1 MTSNNKY
8 VSLIMVVLIVLSILC
23 FEIAIHNKEEVAYD
37 PVYNQV
43 IISEEPFIVHQVRV
57 GGGEIQDLYQVWYN
71 PMTEEYT
78 DFILRGEK

>member
-8 VSLIMVVLIVLSILC
+8 VSLIMAILVVLIIAF
-23 FEIAIHNKEEVAYD
+23 FEVAIHKKEEVSYD
-37 PVYNQV
+37 PVYHQA
-43 IISEEPFIVHQVRV
+43 ILSEEPFIVHQVRV
-57 GGGEIQDLYQVWYN
+57 GSGEIPDLYQVWYN

>member
-8 VSLIMVVLIVLSILC
+8 VSLIMAILVLLMIAYFEVV
-23 FEIAIHNKEEVAYD
+23 IHKEEEVSYD
-37 PVYNQV
+37 PVYSQA
-43 IISEEPFIVHQVRV
+43 ILSEEPFIVYQVRV
-57 GGGEIQDLYQVWYN
+57 GGGEIPDLYQVWYN

>member
-1 MTSNNKY
+1 MTSSNKY
-8 VSLIMVVLIVLSILC
+8 VSLIMAIFMVLSIAYI
-23 FEIAIHNKEEVAYD
+23 EVVIYKKEEISYD

-43 IISEEPFIVHQVRV
+43 IMSEEPFIVHQVRV
-57 GGGEIQDLYQVWYN
+57 GGGEIPDLYQVWYN